1 MMTTVAD
8 RRERVAARLLIAAG
22 VGLIVSISILAAV
35 PPVDRDA
42 LTHHLAVPKLYLQH
56 GGMVE
61 IPWIPFSYY
70 PMNLDLL
77 YMLPLYFGQDIAAKY
92 IHFGFALLTAAAIYG
107 YLRRRTGSMAWA
119 LLGGLLFLSLP
130 VIVKLSITVYVDLG
144 LIYFSTAS
152 LLLLLCWAGEG
163 GRRRHLVAAGVL
175 CGLAMGTKYNGL
187 LTFFLLSCFVPLVD
201 MRRADSPASLD
212 GEAAGSRKALRA
224 VSAGVLFASVALAVF
239 SPWMVRNALWTG
251 NPVYPL
257 YDGLFRPTAAT
268 PPVAGS
274 DAAGAEGDGGGG
286 GMNHLAARRVVYGES
301 FLETVTTPLRIF
313 FQGQDDNP
321 KYFDGRLNP
330 CLLLLPP
337 AVFIGTRKRTRRLR
351 GEHALLAAFAG
362 LYLVFA
368 FVQTDMRIRYVAPIL
383 GPLVI
388 LSVLGLRNLLE
399 LARSRLSSGASAGLA
414 AAAAVL
420 ILLPNMGYIFDL
432 FAKVQPIDYLAGR
445 VSRDEYIQR
454 HRPEYAAFRYANQQL
469 PANAKVLGVFL
480 GNRRYY
486 CDRTLVFDGT
496 LEVAVKTAGSARD
509 VAARVRE
516 KGYSHIVIGAE
527 RFEYFV
533 LRQLPPRANAVFQT
547 FLNEHTRI
555 LFGRDGHYLLEL
567 KDTA

>member
-1 MMTTVAD
+1 MGHCEDTGRTLGALSNGTLVVVLAVV
-8 RRERVAARLLIAAG
+8 VAAILL
-22 VGLIVSISILAAV
+22 LAAV

-42 LTHHLAVPKLYLQH
+42 LTHHLAVPKLYLQQ

-61 IPWIPFSYY
+61 IPWVPFSYY

-77 YMLPLYFGQDIAAKY
+77 YLVPLYFGQDIAAKY

-107 YLRRRTGSMAWA
+107 YLRRRTGSTGWS

-152 LLLLLCWAGEG
+152 LLLLLRWAGED
-163 GRRRHLVAAGVL
+163 GRLRHLVAAGAL
-175 CGLAMGTKYNGL
+175 CGLALGTKYNGL
-187 LTFFLLSCFVPLVD
+187 LTFFLLSCFVPLAGL
-201 MRRADSPASLD
+201 RRADSPA
-212 GEAAGSRKALRA
+212 GAAAGGKTLRA
-224 VSAGVLFASVALAVF
+224 LGAGVLFAAVALAVF
-239 SPWMVRNALWTG
+239 SPWMIRNALWTG

-257 YDGLFRPTAAT
+257 YDGLFRPTVAVA
-268 PPVAGS
+268 PVAGG

-286 GMNHLAARRVVYGES
+286 GMNHLAARRVVYQES
-301 FLETVTTPLRIF
+301 LLETVTIPLRIF

-321 KYFDGRLNP
+321 KFFDGRLNP

-337 AVFIGTRKRTRRLR
+337 VAFIGTRRLARRLR
-351 GEHALLAAFAG
+351 GENIALAAFAG

-368 FVQTDMRIRYVAPIL
+368 FVQTDMRIRYVAPII

-388 LSVLGLRNLLE
+388 LAVLGLRSLTE
-399 LARSRLSSGASAGLA
+399 LARSRVSSGAAAGLA

-420 ILLPNMGYIFDL
+420 ILLPNLGYILDL
-432 FAKVQPIDYLAGR
+432 FEKVQPIDYLAGK

-469 PANAKVLGVFL
+469 PANARVLGVFL

-496 LEVAVKTAGSARD
+496 LEAAVKTAGSAREL
-509 VAARVRE
+509 AARVRE

-527 RFEYFV
+527 RFEHFV
-533 LRQLPPRANAVFQT
+533 LRQLPPRASTVFQA
-547 FLNEHTRI
+547 FLDEHTRI
-555 LFGRDGHYLLEL
+555 LFGHDGHYLLEL
-567 KDTA
+567 KEAA

>member
-1 MMTTVAD
+1 MPAIAD
-8 RRERVAARLLIAAG
+8 RRERTAARLLIAIG
-22 VGLIVSISILAAV
+22 LGLILAISILAAV

-77 YMLPLYFGQDIAAKY
+77 YLVPLYFGQDIAAKY

-107 YLRRRTGSMAWA
+107 YLRRRTGSTAWA

-152 LLLLLCWAGEG
+152 LLLLLRWTGED
-163 GRRRHLVAAGVL
+163 GRLGHLVAAGAL

-187 LTFFLLSCFVPLVD
+187 LTFFLLSCFVPLAS
-201 MRRADSPASLD
+201 MRCADAPA
-212 GEAAGSRKALRA
+212 GTAAGGGKALRA
-224 VSAGVLFASVALAVF
+224 VGAGVLFAAVALAVF
-239 SPWMVRNALWTG
+239 SPWMIRNTLWTG

-257 YDGLFRPTAAT
+257 YDGLFRPATAAA
-268 PPVAGS
+268 PVAVG
-274 DAAGAEGDGGGG
+274 DAGGAEGDGGGG
-286 GMNHLAARRVVYGES
+286 GMNHLAARRVVYQES
-301 FLETVTTPLRIF
+301 LLETVTIPLRIF

-337 AVFIGTRKRTRRLR
+337 AAFIGARRSARRLR
-351 GEHALLAAFAG
+351 GENVMLAAFAG

-368 FVQTDMRIRYVAPIL
+368 FVQTDMRIRYVAPII

-388 LSVLGLRNLLE
+388 LSVLGLRSLTE
-399 LARSRLSSGASAGLA
+399 LARRRVSSGAVAGLA
-414 AAAAVL
+414 AAAVVL
-420 ILLPNMGYIFDL
+420 ILLPNMGYILDL
-432 FAKVQPIDYLAGR
+432 FEKVQPIDYLAGR

-469 PANAKVLGVFL
+469 PVDAKVLGVFL

-496 LEVAVKTAGSARD
+496 LEAAVKTAGSARD

-527 RFEYFV
+527 RFEHFV
-533 LRQLPPRANAVFQT
+533 LRQLPPRASAVFQA
-547 FLNEHTRI
+547 FLDDHTRI
-555 LFGRDGHYLLEL
+555 LFGQDGHYLLEL
-567 KDTA
+567 KDKG

>member
-1 MMTTVAD
+1 MNFAKLPLRPGELAVWALISATSLLVIATT
-8 RRERVAARLLIAAG
+8 
-22 VGLIVSISILAAV
+22 ILASV

-42 LTHHLAVPKLYLQH
+42 LTHHLAVPKLYLEH
-56 GGMVE
+56 GSMVE
-61 IPWIPFSYY
+61 IPWVTFSYY

-77 YMLPLYFGQDIAAKY
+77 YLMPLYLGQDIAAKY
-92 IHFGFALLTAAAIYG
+92 IHFGFALLTAASIYG
-107 YLRRRTGSMAWA
+107 YLRRRTGSTVWA

-152 LLLLLCWAGEG
+152 LLLLMRWADSG
-163 GRRRHLVAAGVL
+163 GRLHHLVGAGAL

-187 LTFFLLSCFVPLVD
+187 LTFFLLTCFVPLAG
-201 MRRADSPASLD
+201 MRRADSS
-212 GEAAGSRKALRA
+212 AGPSGGRGKSLRA
-224 VSAGVLFASVALAVF
+224 VGAGVLFAAVALAAF
-239 SPWMVRNALWTG
+239 SPWMIRNALWTG

-257 YDGLFRPTAAT
+257 YDGLFRPAAVAA
-268 PPVAGS
+268 PVAGG

-301 FLETVTTPLRIF
+301 FLETVATPLRIF

-337 AVFIGTRKRTRRLR
+337 AAFIGTRKLARRLR
-351 GEHALLAAFAG
+351 GESALLAAFAG

-368 FVQTDMRIRYVAPIL
+368 FAQTDMRVRYVAPII

-388 LSVLGLRNLLE
+388 LSVLGLRSLTE
-399 LARSRLSSGASAGLA
+399 LAQSRVSSGAAAGLA
-414 AAAAVL
+414 AAAALL
-420 ILLPNMGYIFDL
+420 IVLPNLGYILDL

-454 HRPEYAAFRYANQQL
+454 HRPEYAAFRYANRQL
-469 PANAKVLGVFL
+469 PADAKVLGVFL

-496 LEVAVKTAGSARD
+496 LEAAVKTAGSARD

-516 KGYSHIVIGAE
+516 KG
-527 RFEYFV
+527 
-533 LRQLPPRANAVFQT
+533 
-547 FLNEHTRI
+547 
-555 LFGRDGHYLLEL
+555 
-567 KDTA
+567 